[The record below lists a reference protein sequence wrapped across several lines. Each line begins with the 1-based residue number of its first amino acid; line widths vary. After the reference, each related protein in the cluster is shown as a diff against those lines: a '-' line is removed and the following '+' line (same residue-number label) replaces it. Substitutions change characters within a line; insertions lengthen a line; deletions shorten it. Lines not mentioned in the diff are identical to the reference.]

1 MAPRFYLLLDRMIRS
16 VNFMIFV
23 HEWMYYFNGFALD
36 PWLIFDCINFWVC
49 NREAGHKIRFPS
61 WFYLLFTFFY

>member
-1 MAPRFYLLLDRMIRS
+1 MHVILMLILYMAPRFYLLLDRMIRS

-36 PWLIFDCINFWVC
+36 PW
-49 NREAGHKIRFPS
+49 
-61 WFYLLFTFFY
+61 